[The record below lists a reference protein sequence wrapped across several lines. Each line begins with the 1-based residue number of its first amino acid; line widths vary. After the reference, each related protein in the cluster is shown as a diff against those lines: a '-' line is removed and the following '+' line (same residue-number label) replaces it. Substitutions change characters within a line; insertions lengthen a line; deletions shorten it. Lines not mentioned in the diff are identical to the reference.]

1 MSNRRS
7 ESRFDDDDA
16 HWSMPNAS
24 NRSKRKPGG
33 ETVKAG
39 SKKKAVRGI
48 KLRIIGG
55 SMRGRSVPYHGSQ
68 ITRPMKD
75 SVRESLFNILGPA
88 IVGTRAM
95 DLFAGTGILAIEA
108 ISRGASE
115 AVAVER
121 DVRAADFI
129 KRTLATLDIERRVEV
144 RIGDAFRTATSLFE
158 AADLDQ
164 PWTVLICPPY
174 EMWTSRLDSL
184 RQMIHSAMDAA
195 PPGSQI
201 VAESD
206 RQFDPSQLPTQLWDH
221 RTYGNVRLSIHRTGQ
236 ICGWTPPQ

>member
-1 MSNRRS
+1 MPKRKSPPH
-7 ESRFDDDDA
+7 FDDDEGDP
-16 HWSMPNAS
+16 SLPRAS
-24 NRSKRKPGG
+24 HRSKRRRGEETAKGG
-33 ETVKAG
+33 SG
-39 SKKKAVRGI
+39 KKTVRGI

-115 AVAVER
+115 AVVVER

-129 KRTLATLDIERRVEV
+129 KKTITTLGIERRVDV
-144 RIGDAFRTATSLFE
+144 RVGDAFRTAPSLFE
-158 AADLDQ
+158 AEPADQ
-164 PWTVLICPPY
+164 PWIVLICPPY
-174 EMWTSRLDSL
+174 EMWNTRLESL
-184 RQMIHSAMDAA
+184 RKMIVRAMDAA

-201 VAESD
+201 VAESE
-206 RQFDPSQLPTQLWDH
+206 RGFDPSQLPTKLWDH

-236 ICGWTPPQ
+236 VCGWTPVG